1 VNNLIRL
8 NQIFDCEIDRND
20 CLSFE
25 AISSELAIVLVSG
38 EETVGGIT
46 IGLRQLQ
53 NLIDYLKRTMEY
65 PTILALGFQCEIDS
79 NDWLNCVAIHDELVI
94 KLKISGDCVG
104 GITIGRG
111 QIQNLINY
119 LEPAKEVV
127 ES

>member
-1 VNNLIRL
+1 MNPLARL
-8 NQIFDCEIDRND
+8 DGIFDCEIDRID

-38 EETVGGIT
+38 EETIGGIT
-46 IGLRQLQ
+46 IGLKQLQ
-53 NLIDYLKRTMEY
+53 SLIDYLKRAMKY
-65 PTILALGFQCEIDS
+65 PTILCSGFQCEIDS

-127 ES
+127 RS

>member
-1 VNNLIRL
+1 MKNLIRL

-53 NLIDYLKRTMEY
+53 SLIDYLKRTMEY
-65 PTILALGFQCEIDS
+65 PTILSSGFQCEIDS
-79 NDWLNCVAIHDELVI
+79 NDWLDCVAIHDELVI
-94 KLKISGDCVG
+94 RLKISGDCVG

-127 ES
+127 RS